1 MAFDSVLSAGMEP
14 YPGYRLVQLLGRG
27 GYADVWEASLP
38 DGRKAALKFL
48 NCSDSTAA
56 AREIRSL
63 QALRHLSHPNLIR
76 VEQIFTYRH
85 YIVIQMELAEGS
97 LLDLYEVYHEQFN
110 KPMVPEQVCLFLLD
124 AAEALDFLNLRQHVI
139 DGKRA
144 AVQHCDVKPSN
155 LLFFGE
161 KVKLADFGLSSFTS
175 SKMQFHRKAGT
186 LDYAPPEIFQG
197 RISDRSDQ
205 YSLAVTYCHLRGGR
219 LPFSDTPTSF
229 TRSYVRPKPDLT
241 MLDPAERP
249 IVARALDPV
258 PQQRW
263 PSSVEMMQQIAMLF
277 T

>member
-1 MAFDSVLSAGMEP
+1 
-14 YPGYRLVQLLGRG
+14 
-27 GYADVWEASLP
+27 
-38 DGRKAALKFL
+38 
-48 NCSDSTAA
+48 
-56 AREIRSL
+56 
-63 QALRHLSHPNLIR
+63 
-76 VEQIFTYRH
+76 
-85 YIVIQMELAEGS
+85 
-97 LLDLYEVYHEQFN
+97 
-110 KPMVPEQVCLFLLD
+110 
-124 AAEALDFLNLRQHVI
+124 
-139 DGKRA
+139 
-144 AVQHCDVKPSN
+144 
-155 LLFFGE
+155 
-161 KVKLADFGLSSFTS
+161 
-175 SKMQFHRKAGT
+175 MQFHRKAGT

-263 PSSVEMMQQIAMLF
+263 PSSVEMMQQLAMLF